1 MGEAK
6 NIYFTCLK
14 LKRKLFVGVD
24 KLRNL
29 LGLKKKTLSKNGGR
43 GDDASSGGGVVAW
56 HRQIQSRASD
66 HAGSLRQ
73 CAGAGSHLRP
83 RSQPDRAET
92 QPVLRRTNPLQ
103 SADESPSHG
112 LGHVQMPHR
121 TRQAGWRGEST
132 KTHSQLRHAARDLS
146 VRDLLGHAGEGSRV
160 YRRVWH
166 QQLWG

>member
-29 LGLKKKTLSKNGGR
+29 LGFKKKTLSKNGGR
-43 GDDASSGGGVVAW
+43 GDDASTGGGVAAW
-56 HRQIQSRASD
+56 HRHIQSRASD

-92 QPVLRRTNPLQ
+92 LPIQPGRLDGEENPLRRILNYATLLETCQFETFWATLERDQEFIDAFGIN
-103 SADESPSHG
+103 SFGDEMRKYVC
-112 LGHVQMPHR
+112 HVVNI
-121 TRQAGWRGEST
+121 T
-132 KTHSQLRHAARDLS
+132 
-146 VRDLLGHAGEGSRV
+146 
-160 YRRVWH
+160 
-166 QQLWG
+166 